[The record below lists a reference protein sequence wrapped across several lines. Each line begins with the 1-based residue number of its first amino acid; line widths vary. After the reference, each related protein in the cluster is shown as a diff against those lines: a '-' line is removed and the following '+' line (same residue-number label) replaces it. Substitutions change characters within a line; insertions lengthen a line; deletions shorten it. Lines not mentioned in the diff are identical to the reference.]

1 MIGIICAVRLM
12 ARVPCCPI
20 CYSLIREPVVFPC
33 HHEVCREC
41 FDHSL
46 KTANFC
52 CPLCRKRVSSWAR
65 RHAKDPVDHRRK
77 RELEERF
84 QELQEDTT
92 LYSATGKRADF
103 LRALP
108 YLQPKYV
115 CTQARGFPGVY
126 HRNVIL
132 QCTSVLYNVCADV
145 CCPLT
150 HYRDQG
156 SQVYYCPWVY
166 TTKQLEIYCLILHGT
181 LLII

>member
-1 MIGIICAVRLM
+1 M

-33 HHEVCREC
+33 NHEVCREC

-77 RELEERF
+77 RELEERL
-84 QELQEDTT
+84 QKLQEDTT
-92 LYSATGKRADF
+92 LYPASGERADF

-108 YLQPKYV
+108 YSYNLSVYV
-115 CTQARGFPGVY
+115 PRQGDF
-126 HRNVIL
+126 L
-132 QCTSVLYNVCADV
+132 VLPQECN
-145 CCPLT
+145 LT
-150 HYRDQG
+150 MCGCFVPCMCR
-156 SQVYYCPWVY
+156 
-166 TTKQLEIYCLILHGT
+166 CLLSINAL
-181 LLII
+181 

>member
-1 MIGIICAVRLM
+1 MEAHWYFSGGVRHEISPQFGTFKAKVLRMRELMIGIICAVKLM

-33 HHEVCREC
+33 HHEVCRDC

-84 QELQEDTT
+84 QKLQEDTT

-115 CTQARGFPGVY
+115 CT
-126 HRNVIL
+126 
-132 QCTSVLYNVCADV
+132 
-145 CCPLT
+145 
-150 HYRDQG
+150 
-156 SQVYYCPWVY
+156 
-166 TTKQLEIYCLILHGT
+166 
-181 LLII
+181 